1 MLPDFRPTSPSFF
14 DELFTILPGICF
26 NKEEM
31 SGIFYERLNGSSVF
45 FFSDGF
51 ENRSGNTRP
60 TANKKKKECVLVH
73 DQCLI

>member
-45 FFSDGF
+45 FFLTVSKIALATPD
-51 ENRSGNTRP
+51 RP
-60 TANKKKKECVLVH
+60 QIKKKRNAFWSMINV
-73 DQCLI
+73 